1 VTLLDLLRPLT
12 PSPVQQR
19 AFEYTKRIRNMAG
32 DAAGVWASVRG
43 TTTYEVELSLER
55 HTLVIFCSCPYFADH
70 LAVCK
75 HLWATAVVA
84 AQKGWLTD
92 LPNGTRVAA
101 DQAAEDDFDFLSD
114 LEADAEDMPPAPD
127 ARHAVHEWPPHG
139 LAREMP
145 SRGHVPQRV
154 PAPPRPPDWA
164 RALQALTPPADDRSV
179 WPWAGSQLIYVI
191 SAPSG
196 VVLRELPLSVERLDR
211 KKNGEWSKPQ
221 PARLTF
227 DMIAQLPDEAD
238 RWAVSLLHAVS
249 SFPRAAGSYGYGPYA
264 QPLGPV
270 YLRSAMIDVLLPR
283 LCATGRVR
291 LRRGAGPYRSPGH
304 SGESADQEVTL
315 SWDAHAPWRFMLDVV
330 RLPDDASTAAEARG
344 YRADAV
350 SFATMSA

>member
-1 VTLLDLLRPLT
+1 
-12 PSPVQQR
+12 
-19 AFEYTKRIRNMAG
+19 MAG

-55 HTLVIFCSCPYFADH
+55 HTLVIFCSCPYFSDH

-164 RALQALTPPADDRSV
+164 RALRAFRQLTT
-179 WPWAGSQLIYVI
+179 
-191 SAPSG
+191 
-196 VVLRELPLSVERLDR
+196 
-211 KKNGEWSKPQ
+211 
-221 PARLTF
+221 ARCG
-227 DMIAQLPDEAD
+227 PG
-238 RWAVSLLHAVS
+238 
-249 SFPRAAGSYGYGPYA
+249 RA
-264 QPLGPV
+264 
-270 YLRSAMIDVLLPR
+270 
-283 LCATGRVR
+283 
-291 LRRGAGPYRSPGH
+291 H
-304 SGESADQEVTL
+304 S
-315 SWDAHAPWRFMLDVV
+315 
-330 RLPDDASTAAEARG
+330 
-344 YRADAV
+344 
-350 SFATMSA
+350 